1 MINLTEDWRAAFPG
15 TCYGVLAMEGL
26 DNREESRVFAERK
39 MAVVKE
45 LRERHEG
52 KTRKE
57 IGFEHPFE
65 AYGRYF
71 KRFGQRY
78 PVLHQ
83 LETVALKG
91 KGIVSPSP
99 LVAVMYSMELKN
111 GFLTAVHDL
120 DKISLPLTVD
130 VSRGG
135 EAYTDLWGK
144 DKTLPPGDMF
154 LSHQGGILSSILY
167 GPDGESA
174 VTSETSRALFAVY
187 SVPTLRAAE
196 VTAHLEEVEE
206 LVILLCP
213 EASRLDLLV
222 VS

>member
-1 MINLTEDWRAAFPG
+1 MINLTDDWRSAFPG
-15 TCYGVLAMEGL
+15 TCYGLLAMEGV
-26 DNREESRVFAERK
+26 DNRQESRIFAERK

-45 LRERHEG
+45 LRSRHEG

-57 IGFEHPFE
+57 ISLEHPFE

-71 KRFGQRY
+71 RRFGQRY

-99 LVAVMYSMELKN
+99 LVAVMYTMELKN

-120 DKISLPLTVD
+120 DRISLPMIVD
-130 VSRGG
+130 VSEGG
-135 EAYTDLWGK
+135 EPYTDLWGK
-144 DKTLPPGDMF
+144 DRALRAGDMF
-154 LSHQGGILSSILY
+154 LSDQGGILSSILY
-167 GPDGESA
+167 GPDGGSA
-174 VTSETSRALFAVY
+174 VTPETSRAVFAVY
-187 SVPTLRAAE
+187 GVPTLGAGE

-206 LVILLCP
+206 AVILLCP
-213 EASRLDLLV
+213 EATRLDLQV
-222 VS
+222 IY